1 MSAPHW
7 IVLIVMNV
15 FSEQASLVSVFK
27 FGYKFVHIICWWLFF
42 FPPTLVPGNEDP
54 VAVFPV
60 SGSYSESDPYTC
72 IRDDPEM
79 FKIYGAFAP
88 LFTV

>member
-1 MSAPHW
+1 M
-7 IVLIVMNV
+7 VV
-15 FSEQASLVSVFK
+15 
-27 FGYKFVHIICWWLFF
+27 F